1 MVSEPVSV
9 IMDLCR
15 EGASSPGTAP
25 TVCGFRISF
34 LTTQGLCISSSS
46 KLKAIIYRLIFKI

>member
-25 TVCGFRISF
+25 TVCGFRYLLSNHSGPLHFFQQQVESYYIQTHF
-34 LTTQGLCISSSS
+34 
-46 KLKAIIYRLIFKI
+46 